1 MPVTVD
7 HLDRAVAIARR
18 YGASRVVLFGSAL
31 SDPAQARDLD
41 IAIGGVPG
49 WDFYKLAADLESELR
64 VPVDVVPLEPETRF
78 VRRVRERGRVL
89 YEEEGQ
95 A

>member
-1 MPVTVD
+1 MPVTTD
-7 HLDRAVAIARR
+7 QLDQAVAIARR

-31 SDPAQARDLD
+31 ADPDKARDLD

-49 WDFYKLAADLESELR
+49 WDFYKLAAELEAGLS
-64 VPVDVVPLEPETRF
+64 VPVDVVPLEPENRF
-78 VRRVRERGRVL
+78 IRRVRERGRVL
-89 YEEEGQ
+89 YEEGK